1 MRRLIIKLI
10 HRTSTGSAITE
21 FLIFTLPF
29 FTAFLIL
36 ITLVQ
41 YKAIAIS
48 ESNNLA
54 RQAVRAFV
62 TSPSEQL
69 ALPRANQVLEIY
81 RSKLS
86 HNALVARPIKLSI
99 NCQDYPCFSPGN
111 RVTATITVGNDQKS
125 SATEFVD
132 LWR

>member
-1 MRRLIIKLI
+1 MLIVRFINK
-10 HRTSTGSAITE
+10 TSSGSAIAE

-29 FTAFLIL
+29 FAAFLIL

-41 YKAIAIS
+41 YKAVAIS

-69 ALPRANQVLEIY
+69 ALPRANQVLDIY

-86 HNALVARPIKLSI
+86 QQTLVARPIKLSI
-99 NCQDYPCFSPGN
+99 TCQNYPCFSPGN
-111 RVTATITVGNDQKS
+111 RVTATVTVGNDQKS
-125 SATEFVD
+125 FATEFVD

>member
-1 MRRLIIKLI
+1 MLIVRFIN
-10 HRTSTGSAITE
+10 RTSSGSAIAE

-41 YKAIAIS
+41 YKAVAIS

-69 ALPRANQVLEIY
+69 ALPRANQVLDIY

-86 HNALVARPIKLSI
+86 QQALVARPIKLSI
-99 NCQDYPCFSPGN
+99 TCQHYPCFSPGN

>member
-1 MRRLIIKLI
+1 MLIVRFINRASL
-10 HRTSTGSAITE
+10 GSAVAE

-41 YKAIAIS
+41 YKAVAIS

-69 ALPRANQVLEIY
+69 ALPRANQVLDIY

-86 HNALVARPIKLSI
+86 QQALVARPIKLSI
-99 NCQDYPCFSPGN
+99 TCQHYPCFSPGN

>member
-1 MRRLIIKLI
+1 MLIVRFIN
-10 HRTSTGSAITE
+10 RTSSGSAIAE

-29 FTAFLIL
+29 FAAFLIL

-41 YKAIAIS
+41 YKAVAIS

-69 ALPRANQVLEIY
+69 ALPRANQVLDIY

-86 HNALVARPIKLSI
+86 QQALVARPIKLSI
-99 NCQDYPCFSPGN
+99 TCQHYPCFSPGN

>member
-1 MRRLIIKLI
+1 MLIVRFIT
-10 HRTSTGSAITE
+10 RTSSGSAIAE

-41 YKAIAIS
+41 YKAVAIL

-62 TSPSEQL
+62 TSPNEQL
-69 ALPRANQVLEIY
+69 ALPRANQVLDIY

-86 HNALVARPIKLSI
+86 QQALAARPIKLSI
-99 NCQDYPCFSPGN
+99 SCQNYPCFSPGN
-111 RVTATITVGNDQKS
+111 IVTATITVGNGQKS

>member
-1 MRRLIIKLI
+1 MRMLIVRFIN
-10 HRTSTGSAITE
+10 RTSSGSAIAE

-41 YKAIAIS
+41 YKAVAIS

-54 RQAVRAFV
+54 RQAVGAFV

-69 ALPRANQVLEIY
+69 ALPRANQVLDIY

-86 HNALVARPIKLSI
+86 QQALVARPIKLSI
-99 NCQDYPCFSPGN
+99 TCQHYPCFSPGN

>member
-1 MRRLIIKLI
+1 MLIVRFINRASL
-10 HRTSTGSAITE
+10 GSAVAE

-41 YKAIAIS
+41 YKAVAIS

-69 ALPRANQVLEIY
+69 ALPRANQVLDIY

-86 HNALVARPIKLSI
+86 QQALVARPIKLS
-99 NCQDYPCFSPGN
+99 
-111 RVTATITVGNDQKS
+111 
-125 SATEFVD
+125 
-132 LWR
+132 

>member
-1 MRRLIIKLI
+1 
-10 HRTSTGSAITE
+10 
-21 FLIFTLPF
+21 
-29 FTAFLIL
+29 
-36 ITLVQ
+36 
-41 YKAIAIS
+41 
-48 ESNNLA
+48 
-54 RQAVRAFV
+54 VRAFV

-69 ALPRANQVLEIY
+69 ALPRANQVLDLY

-86 HNALVARPIKLSI
+86 QHALVARPIKLSI
-99 NCQDYPCFSPGN
+99 TCQNYPCFSPGN

>member
-1 MRRLIIKLI
+1 MRMLIVRFINK
-10 HRTSTGSAITE
+10 TSSGSAIAE

-29 FTAFLIL
+29 FAAFLIL

-41 YKAIAIS
+41 YKAVAIS

-69 ALPRANQVLEIY
+69 ALPRANQVLDIY

-86 HNALVARPIKLSI
+86 QQALVARPIKLSI
-99 NCQDYPCFSPGN
+99 TCQNYPCFSPGN
-111 RVTATITVGNDQKS
+111 RVTATVTVGNDQKS
-125 SATEFVD
+125 FATEFVD

>member
-1 MRRLIIKLI
+1 MLIVRFINK
-10 HRTSTGSAITE
+10 TSSGSAIAE

-29 FTAFLIL
+29 FAAFLIL

-41 YKAIAIS
+41 YKAVAIS

-69 ALPRANQVLEIY
+69 ALPRANQVLDIY

-86 HNALVARPIKLSI
+86 QQALVARPIKLSI
-99 NCQDYPCFSPGN
+99 TCQHYPCFSPGN
-111 RVTATITVGNDQKS
+111 RVTATVTVGNDQKS
-125 SATEFVD
+125 FATEFVD

>member
-1 MRRLIIKLI
+1 MLIVRFINK
-10 HRTSTGSAITE
+10 TSSGSAIAE

-41 YKAIAIS
+41 YKAVAIS

-69 ALPRANQVLEIY
+69 ALPRANQVLDIY

-86 HNALVARPIKLSI
+86 QQALVARPIKLSI
-99 NCQDYPCFSPGN
+99 TCQHYPCFSPGN

>member
-1 MRRLIIKLI
+1 MRILKVRFVT
-10 HRTSTGSAITE
+10 RTSSGSAIAE

-29 FTAFLIL
+29 FIAFLIL

-41 YKAIAIS
+41 YKAVAIS

-69 ALPRANQVLEIY
+69 ALPRANQVLDLY

-86 HNALVARPIKLSI
+86 QHALVARPIKLSI
-99 NCQDYPCFSPGN
+99 TCQNYPCFSPGN